1 MFASVLHFSQHNI
14 FRIRNYLCFGFM
26 FSTPPS
32 HHVFRRKI
40 GMIFCHR
47 HMTLLWFYQHS
58 GQMIAHAH
66 YDRKFVIVNME
77 NRCGTFLAGKFEVSE
92 AETFTYCFSGIDP
105 LRVSLH
111 SCNFFTLCTAG

>member
-1 MFASVLHFSQHNI
+1 
-14 FRIRNYLCFGFM
+14 
-26 FSTPPS
+26 
-32 HHVFRRKI
+32 
-40 GMIFCHR
+40 MIFCHR

-58 GQMIAHAH
+58 GQMFAHAH